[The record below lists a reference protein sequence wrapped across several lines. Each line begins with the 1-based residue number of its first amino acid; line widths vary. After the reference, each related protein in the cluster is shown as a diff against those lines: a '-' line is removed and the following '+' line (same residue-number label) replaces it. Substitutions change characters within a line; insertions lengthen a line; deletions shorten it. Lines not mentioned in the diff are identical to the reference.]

1 MFSTVACGQDAT
13 TTTPIDTT
21 TEPPPTTS
29 TPVPT
34 TTIPP
39 TTTPTPPPVCNPG
52 NFYGTGFLQ
61 GCDDLFLADAN
72 NNIIY
77 SLGASGGVGGSLLNV
92 AGSGST
98 GSANGVGTAA
108 SFYWP
113 AGIGMSPDGSF
124 ALMGDQ
130 HNCLLRKIW
139 VQNRTVITAVGNGCG
154 ASAGVGT
161 SANIGIIS
169 GVSYSGNGAVY
180 YLLDGYNTLLWTY
193 NDNTRAVSIFASL
206 SGTPQGGCLDISR
219 GVYYFTDR
227 SNVVK
232 SMSMSTKTIT
242 SLVTLGTS
250 TNYQYSGFGLSPD
263 NSTLAIPGFASNQVA
278 LVDLASL
285 TVTNVGSGTAGSA
298 DGSRT
303 TATFQLFGN
312 NSACVYSN
320 DGMYIYCAQQNGHI
334 RAINTGTLAVTTI
347 LSTGGTAAMLAMAP
361 SPCATT
367 SDTYA
372 CGACPSSQYSPAG
385 VCAGCPVG
393 AYCINNVKATCPSH
407 SVSPVNASSCTC
419 NTGYAMN
426 GGVCIVCPAGSFC
439 VNGTSTACASG
450 KISSAG
456 VSACTTCAANAYCPN
471 STASV
476 SCPGNS
482 TSPAGSVSVSQCTC
496 LPGFLLYQGAC
507 VQCPSNSYCPD
518 QLTMNSCTSNS
529 TSPAGSVNASQC
541 LCIAGLQSVQGV
553 CSPCPA
559 NAYCMGDGVAT
570 VCNNGSAFLQGFGLG
585 CDRLLFLSA
594 AKLYS
599 IGVSNG
605 VAGVPTTIN
614 TVYSTLN
621 IGVPPDGSYALL
633 SGNCML
639 YKVNLTNYAK
649 TVIAGSLGSCGSTD
663 GVGTNAR
670 FGSSNYFAITY
681 IPGSNTKFAIV
692 DGSAVRTFDM
702 ATLQVHTL
710 TSMPFS
716 SVAIAVAPD
725 GVTAWV
731 SQAGGVITV
740 NLNTG
745 AQSAI
750 KYFPG
755 TYGTSNQIA
764 ISSDGKYL
772 AANIQSLNTISV
784 LNIATGNFATYG
796 SGFSGDTDGT
806 GGSVSMGP
814 FAAGQ
819 GVIFSGDNSLLYFT
833 QGDGYFRYIN
843 RSTGYV
849 KTILTYSAIQALGLP
864 GAGLLS
870 LLQGSCTTQSQYQF
884 CNSCPS
890 SQNFPYGKC
899 YNCKANNYCINGVTY
914 ACPSNSVSPAGS
926 TSIGNCSCVTGYFL
940 IAGQCQQCPATYTYY
955 NGGCACALGYYNVSG
970 VCTPCVQGYYCT
982 VNSQTPTI
990 CPAGTMSASGSSA
1003 CTTCANPCT
1012 NTSIAL
1018 ATCGLT
1024 TCPAAT
1030 PVKLGNTSWYGLG
1043 RIEASTVGGLVVPP
1057 SVWDVQG
1064 ESAIGLMLNSTAD
1077 RPTSL
1082 VQSVF
1087 TVVSGHVYALRFKAV
1102 CTGLQCAA
1110 GLTATWV
1117 EPSTTLFTT
1126 TNVSQSW
1133 MDAATSYFTATS
1145 TSMTLRFTATMPNS
1159 ALSATVWLS
1168 HIYLADLGQWTY
1180 SALGS
1185 LQLQSGLAVPH
1196 RFSAAYVEQY
1206 PRVVLSIASGAY
1218 IQHSATVF
1226 PVPQPY
1232 QLSVWAK
1239 GTIAAQY
1246 SLNGGTS
1253 WASMTAKASIDA
1265 AIQPSWSQLVWTAS
1279 SNLTT
1284 TMLVRLTASSG
1295 AALISDPQLIINQT
1309 MANLPCVTCI
1319 ANYWCGAAV
1328 ANLCPLNTLSPSG
1341 AASMGECYCR
1351 PGYYGTPFTSCAIC
1365 PVNYYCA
1372 GGTDAVVCPNGTY
1385 STAGSSACMPCP
1397 AGEYCAL
1404 GHVGTCPAHSYSGVG
1419 AADITQCACVAGYFG
1434 IAPNC
1439 AQCDVG
1445 FYCTGGATETACTAD
1460 AATPPGATNSA
1471 QCTCVS
1477 GYYGIHDS
1485 ACTVCPEV
1493 SWCFTG
1499 LQNACPSNTYSYPY
1513 SFTTTN
1519 CTCQLGYTG
1528 PDGGPC
1534 SACIAG
1540 TYKDHLGTDAC
1551 TQCPSGTISLST
1563 AATSSATCTGC
1574 GVGTYSGGGGS
1585 VTCQICN
1592 SGTYTS
1598 AISQTVCATC
1608 AAGTWS
1614 SNTASVCTTC
1624 VAGTWSADGSSVC
1637 STCAAGS
1644 WSADSA
1650 SACTT
1655 CTPGTWAVADAS
1667 TCTSCTAGYYAS
1679 GSAASTCVTCGAGS
1693 FSADVASVCTACSP
1707 GAWSL
1712 STASTCT
1719 SCTPGLYAS
1728 GSSASTCVNCA
1739 SGSFSGQN
1747 TASVCAL
1754 CSPGS
1759 WSHTTASVCTSC
1771 VAGTFANRSG
1781 VVDCSNCTAGSYSHT
1796 AASICT
1802 ACTPG
1807 SWSPRTAPDCT
1818 LCVAGTFSTAV
1829 SAATVATCQQC
1840 APGYYSVAAGLT
1852 VCQPCDPGT
1861 YSTTPALVS
1870 QSQCATCP
1878 MGGICSGG
1886 ASLAYCVSGTVG
1898 YGTGFSLQSQCSACT
1913 SGYYCPGGAVI
1924 TTCPLGSYSLATNV
1938 PSAALCPKCPTNNY
1952 CTNTTTE
1959 IVCPVNTNSQAGSS
1973 DLASCV
1979 CNPGYRCELVQVV
1992 HAEITLPI
2000 NASQFAEL
2008 QAAYIA
2014 AVAAAAGV
2022 DPSQVI
2028 IVSITDAPTGGARR
2042 SLDGGLAPDQ
2052 AIEIHASIY
2061 NSMHTGSPHRALRT
2075 LDLELGSLGLPI
2087 PLRSIRVSLHR
2098 EVVRATRVDSV
2109 KQPDIASKV

>member
-1 MFSTVACGQDAT
+1 MGYAPSVDASSCVACPAGSYCPNGVAIACPTGQSSPALSYMAT
-13 TTTPIDTT
+13 QCQCTSDPLMQLVGGQCSCAGSSVSLGSSACGCPAGTSSQQLGSIINIPYTLSTPPGTSSSNAYIDPSLTSQVATYTAGNPWVVDLLTPTTVLGFAIGHYSYYYMTSWSFNYRNRTSASWISGGYMTGSDGVSKVNFWNFTTPITARYWNLRA
-21 TEPPPTTS
+21 EVS
-29 TPVPT
+29 
-34 TTIPP
+34 
-39 TTTPTPPPVCNPG
+39 
-52 NFYGTGFLQ
+52 
-61 GCDDLFLADAN
+61 N
-72 NNIIY
+72 N
-77 SLGASGGVGGSLLNV
+77 G
-92 AGSGST
+92 
-98 GSANGVGTAA
+98 
-108 SFYWP
+108 
-113 AGIGMSPDGSF
+113 
-124 ALMGDQ
+124 
-130 HNCLLRKIW
+130 
-139 VQNRTVITAVGNGCG
+139 
-154 ASAGVGT
+154 
-161 SANIGIIS
+161 
-169 GVSYSGNGAVY
+169 
-180 YLLDGYNTLLWTY
+180 
-193 NDNTRAVSIFASL
+193 
-206 SGTPQGGCLDISR
+206 QGGCNYAFVL
-219 GVYYFTDR
+219 GLNNGCAACPVGYYCP
-227 SNVVK
+227 SNN
-232 SMSMSTKTIT
+232 T
-242 SLVTLGTS
+242 
-250 TNYQYSGFGLSPD
+250 
-263 NSTLAIPGFASNQVA
+263 FASACPAHSSSVLGSSSISNCVCNNGYYTNDITQGCTICPAGAYCVGGQVQTCP
-278 LVDLASL
+278 DGYIS
-285 TVTNVGSGTAGSA
+285 SSAGS
-298 DGSRT
+298 
-303 TATFQLFGN
+303 TA
-312 NSACVYSN
+312 C
-320 DGMYIYCAQQNGHI
+320 
-334 RAINTGTLAVTTI
+334 TLCPPGYY
-347 LSTGGTAAMLAMAP
+347 TGGTGA
-361 SPCATT
+361 SQ
-367 SDTYA
+367 
-372 CGACPSSQYSPAG
+372 CGACPGGQYCQNGVSST
-385 VCAGCPVG
+385 CPVSSAPAAPSPSG
-393 AYCINNVKATCPSH
+393 YCNCTDLSYFFSGTVCRSTYAGYFLDFNGVLIQLPNKLGVVASGSYASLVTGPSCY
-407 SVSPVNASSCTC
+407 SSSCVRALGSSTAYQIFKVPSLSFTISFWMSI
-419 NTGYAMN
+419 NQIGTFVN
-426 GGVCIVCPAGSFC
+426 IFSIQPPAGSPYGFSIYTNGAGINQLTWNTGQANGNFWNNLLTLNTWNQITISWTPTAC
-439 VNGTSTACASG
+439 SVYLNGTNKVAFTYPSMFSQVASAIYPFWVNGYYDNLILLPFPLNTDAQALALFQQG
-450 KISSAG
+450 IAG
-456 VSACTTCAANAYCPN
+456 VSACT
-471 STASV
+471 
-476 SCPGNS
+476 
-482 TSPAGSVSVSQCTC
+482 GSLQ
-496 LPGFLLYQGAC
+496 Q
-507 VQCPSNSYCPD
+507 PD
-518 QLTMNSCTSNS
+518 
-529 TSPAGSVNASQC
+529 
-541 LCIAGLQSVQGV
+541 
-553 CSPCPA
+553 
-559 NAYCMGDGVAT
+559 
-570 VCNNGSAFLQGFGLG
+570 
-585 CDRLLFLSA
+585 
-594 AKLYS
+594 
-599 IGVSNG
+599 SNG
-605 VAGVPTTIN
+605 
-614 TVYSTLN
+614 
-621 IGVPPDGSYALL
+621 
-633 SGNCML
+633 NC
-639 YKVNLTNYAK
+639 V
-649 TVIAGSLGSCGSTD
+649 
-663 GVGTNAR
+663 
-670 FGSSNYFAITY
+670 
-681 IPGSNTKFAIV
+681 
-692 DGSAVRTFDM
+692 
-702 ATLQVHTL
+702 
-710 TSMPFS
+710 
-716 SVAIAVAPD
+716 
-725 GVTAWV
+725 
-731 SQAGGVITV
+731 
-740 NLNTG
+740 
-745 AQSAI
+745 
-750 KYFPG
+750 
-755 TYGTSNQIA
+755 
-764 ISSDGKYL
+764 
-772 AANIQSLNTISV
+772 
-784 LNIATGNFATYG
+784 
-796 SGFSGDTDGT
+796 
-806 GGSVSMGP
+806 
-814 FAAGQ
+814 
-819 GVIFSGDNSLLYFT
+819 
-833 QGDGYFRYIN
+833 
-843 RSTGYV
+843 
-849 KTILTYSAIQALGLP
+849 
-864 GAGLLS
+864 
-870 LLQGSCTTQSQYQF
+870 
-884 CNSCPS
+884 
-890 SQNFPYGKC
+890 
-899 YNCKANNYCINGVTY
+899 
-914 ACPSNSVSPAGS
+914 
-926 TSIGNCSCVTGYFL
+926 
-940 IAGQCQQCPATYTYY
+940 CQP
-955 NGGCACALGYYNVSG
+955 GYYNTSG
-970 VCTPCVQGYYCT
+970 TCAQCTQGYYCLNSAIT
-982 VNSQTPTI
+982 V
-990 CPAGTMSASGSSA
+990 CGAGTMSLAGASA
-1003 CTTCANPCT
+1003 CTACANPCT

-1030 PVKLGNTSWYGLG
+1030 PARIGNTSWYGLG

-1110 GLTATWV
+1110 GLTATWL

-1239 GTIAAQY
+1239 GTVAAQY

-1253 WASMTAKASIDA
+1253 WAAMTAKASIDA
-1265 AIQPSWSQLVWTAS
+1265 SIQPSWSQLVWTAS

-1295 AALISDPQLIINQT
+1295 VALISDPQLIINQT
-1309 MANLPCVTCI
+1309 MANLPCVTCV
-1319 ANYWCGAAV
+1319 ANYWCGAAA

-1385 STAGSSACMPCP
+1385 SAAGSSVCLPCP

-1460 AATPPGATNSA
+1460 AATPPGATNAS

-1477 GYYGIHDS
+1477 GFYGIHNDPCT
-1485 ACTVCPEV
+1485 ACPDN

-1551 TQCPSGTISLST
+1551 TQCPSGTISLTT

-1624 VAGTWSADGSSVC
+1624 AAGTWSADGSSIC

-1655 CTPGTWAVADAS
+1655 CTPGTWAIADAS
-1667 TCTSCTAGYYAS
+1667 TCTSCTAGNYAS

-1719 SCTPGLYAS
+1719 SCTPGLYAP
-1728 GSSASTCVNCA
+1728 GSSASTCLNCA
-1739 SGSFSGQN
+1739 SGSFSDQS

-1771 VAGTFANRSG
+1771 AAGTFANRSG

-1829 SAATVATCQQC
+1829 SAATVATCRQC
-1840 APGYYSVAAGLT
+1840 APGYFSVSAGLT
-1852 VCQPCDPGT
+1852 VCQPCSPGT

-1870 QSQCATCP
+1870 QSQCGTCP
-1878 MGGICSGG
+1878 IGGICSGG
-1886 ASLAYCVSGTVG
+1886 ASLAYCVAGTVG

-1924 TTCPLGSYSLATNV
+1924 TTCPLGSYSLATDV
-1938 PSAALCPKCPTNNY
+1938 PSSALCPKCPTNNY

-1979 CNPGYRCELVQVV
+1979 CNPGYRCEMVQVV

-2042 SLDGGLAPDQ
+2042 SLDGATAPEQ

-2075 LDLELGSLGLPI
+2075 LDLELESLGLPA
-2087 PLRSIRVSLHR
+2087 PLRSIRISLHR
-2098 EVVRATRVDSV
+2098 EVVRATRADVGN
-2109 KQPDIASKV
+2109 IAPKF